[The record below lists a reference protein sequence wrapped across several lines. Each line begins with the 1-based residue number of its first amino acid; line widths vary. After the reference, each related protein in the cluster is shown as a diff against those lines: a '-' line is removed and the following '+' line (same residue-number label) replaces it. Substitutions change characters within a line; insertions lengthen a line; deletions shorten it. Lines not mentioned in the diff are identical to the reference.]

1 LGASSRLGP
10 GIQRIR
16 RQECPQEPGRAQLHS
31 EPQLRIR
38 ATPTR
43 DQLTITLVKE
53 EEPFQFR
60 LRRLALEPAVPSR
73 LLIGQE
79 LDRHTPI
86 IGPSPPARYR

>member
-1 LGASSRLGP
+1 MSP
-10 GIQRIR
+10 GT
-16 RQECPQEPGRAQLHS
+16 GRAQVHS

-86 IGPSPPARYR
+86 IGLSPPARYR